1 MLAGHLYHFSQA
13 TGVSSGISRSSQA
26 GAGVAVDGRQIQEKH
41 VAGLVCVYLG
51 VPIPGPFYFR

>member
-26 GAGVAVDGRQIQEKH
+26 GTGVAVDGRQIQNMWP
-41 VAGLVCVYLG
+41 AWLAS
-51 VPIPGPFYFR
+51 IPGPFYFR